1 MAPPPNGNKGLA
13 ALCFCLYL
21 ATNLGALLLAS
32 ASQRAPTRYINST
45 AVTLSEVLKVAVSV
59 LAIYAEARGLGG
71 AARTVLA
78 TLLGSPAELLRV
90 CVPALLYT
98 IQNNVIYAALAH
110 LDAVSFQMAYQLK
123 IVAAMLAQRVLLKKP
138 ASYARWVS
146 VLILTLGVCLVQ
158 LSLKEG
164 DGDGEDAAPA
174 PAPEAASADEGGS
187 GDPAAAAAAAAAAG
201 RSRTLGLLACL
212 VACGCSGLAGA
223 FMELLLK
230 GSTLSLPRR
239 NLQVAAIS
247 VLIAAFHM
255 LNRDADALRAGGF
268 FQGYTPLVW
277 AMVAL
282 DAGGGLLVSMLLKY
296 SSATMK
302 NFAAPIG
309 IILNCLLSFY
319 RDKSFKP
326 NKRFLLGTAMV
337 ILALGMYTASG

>member
-1 MAPPPNGNKGLA
+1 M
-13 ALCFCLYL
+13 
-21 ATNLGALLLAS
+21 AS

-164 DGDGEDAAPA
+164 DGDGADAAA
-174 PAPEAASADEGGS
+174 VLWAGSSKKASLTD
-187 GDPAAAAAAAAAAG
+187 
-201 RSRTLGLLACL
+201 
-212 VACGCSGLAGA
+212 VA
-223 FMELLLK
+223 
-230 GSTLSLPRR
+230 R
-239 NLQVAAIS
+239 
-247 VLIAAFHM
+247 
-255 LNRDADALRAGGF
+255 
-268 FQGYTPLVW
+268 
-277 AMVAL
+277 AL
-282 DAGGGLLVSMLLKY
+282 DVRSSRGPAIGRDVDLAIRALLRRTRSKAGKKD
-296 SSATMK
+296 A
-302 NFAAPIG
+302 
-309 IILNCLLSFY
+309 
-319 RDKSFKP
+319 
-326 NKRFLLGTAMV
+326 
-337 ILALGMYTASG
+337 